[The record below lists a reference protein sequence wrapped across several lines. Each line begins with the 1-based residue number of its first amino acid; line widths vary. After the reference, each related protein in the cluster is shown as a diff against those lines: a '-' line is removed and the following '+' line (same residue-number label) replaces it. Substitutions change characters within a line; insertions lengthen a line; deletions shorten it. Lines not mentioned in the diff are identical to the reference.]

1 MSTDDYTESGPVTTD
16 DIEGVS
22 SALTNVQPIATRGHN
37 TLWRAMRHGRW
48 WLLKGIA
55 LRYAADEAHRRMLV
69 KEFETMMR
77 LQHPGIV
84 QAHGLENVP
93 ELGPCIVMEWVE
105 GMTLKQ
111 WLADGS
117 HSAGECREV
126 LRQLLDAVEYIHHA
140 GIVHRDLKPSNI
152 MIARLGGQVKIIDFG
167 LADADSSATFKQAAG
182 TRGYTSPE
190 QLAGGEPDVRNDIY
204 SLGVIIGELEPL
216 AARYDG
222 VVKRCT
228 EPIDNRPADVAE
240 LRQLLRRADTQRRA
254 LGAVLAV
261 AALLLTGLLLRYW
274 LLPPPVNEEAEVM
287 TNGDVAPT
295 MTPPDTVAA
304 APTDDAAAPPVV
316 APAPP
321 APTPSSTAPAM
332 AGGERVPA
340 TDNAVEKAV
349 AEGIKRLRSGF
360 PSDELR
366 HHLDTL
372 TDISYINLDLTYG
385 GLHIVKAYLEEVGPS
400 LTEAQRS
407 MVSAALYEHAGQ
419 IFETEVYARI
429 LPNSDI
435 K

>member
-22 SALTNVQPIATRGHN
+22 SALTNIQPIATRGHN

-126 LRQLLDAVEYIHHA
+126 LRQLLDAVEYVHHA

-240 LRQLLRRADTQRRA
+240 LRQLLRRADTARRTLFA
-254 LGAVLAV
+254 GLAI
-261 AALLLTGLLLRYW
+261 AALLLAGMLSRYW
-274 LLPPPVNEEAEVM
+274 LLPPPAIEDGKQITTEE
-287 TNGDVAPT
+287 VAAPV
-295 MTPPDTVAA
+295 PQDSVVA
-304 APTDDAAAPPVV
+304 APTANVEPGQSLDKPRPG
-316 APAPP
+316 PAPE
-321 APTPSSTAPAM
+321 ADKGHSPTSN
-332 AGGERVPA
+332 
-340 TDNAVEKAV
+340 DIVEKTI
-349 AEGIKRLRSGF
+349 AEGIKRLESGF

-372 TDISYINLDLTYG
+372 TDISYFKPDLTYG
-385 GLHIVKAYLEEVGPS
+385 GLRIVKAYLEEVGPS
-400 LTEAQRS
+400 LTEAQQS
-407 MVSAALYEHAGQ
+407 MVATALYDRAGQ
-419 IFETEVYARI
+419 IYETEVYVRT
-429 LPNSDI
+429 LHLNN
-435 K
+435 KE